1 MHLLILDWQQ
11 TPNLKIMRFWN
22 DLFAT
27 QRVFEPVEGVQPRSR
42 WELPVLPPLWPV
54 RPTGVARRRLIGP
67 GKLDHFVA
75 MKKTFYAD
83 YRPVLKLISLSEI
96 RWLSAFLQKLFLFC
110 FKIFFVLR
118 RHCGFFKQLLRKT
131 FLSPFCWST
140 YFTSLKMT
148 SIRSHYPLSWPKID
162 EKCHSLP
169 VHHGLGK
176 AMKITRFGS
185 DSLLLLIGN

>member
-118 RHCGFFKQLLRKT
+118 RHCGFFLTAVAKNILVTILLVNLFHFIKNDLNKVPLPSVMT
-131 FLSPFCWST
+131 EEGWEM
-140 YFTSLKMT
+140 SLT
-148 SIRSHYPLSWPKID
+148 ARPPWP
-162 EKCHSLP
+162 
-169 VHHGLGK
+169 
-176 AMKITRFGS
+176 RQ
-185 DSLLLLIGN
+185 GNENH